1 MGRSTSTNEGTNEST
16 NESMDER
23 TDDNR
28 PVLGPPGAPISR
40 ALPFYRGFFATL
52 GALTALGLGLAVR
65 DATSVFVLV
74 LISAVLA
81 VGLDPLV
88 AFAVRRGLSRGWAV
102 AAVALVFLGIIT
114 AIVFVVGGEL
124 RSQVAALVDNLPN
137 LINDLRRNRSIAKLD
152 ARYHVL
158 SGLERKIQSA
168 NLSDSA
174 LSRIFD
180 VGASVL
186 NLIANTVVVFV
197 LTIYFLAALPRI
209 RRAIYLLFPASRR
222 ARVAGLG
229 DAIVRSV
236 GGYVAGAVLVAL
248 LAGTVTSILLLCVG
262 LGQYALPLALL
273 VALLDL
279 LPLVGSIL
287 GASIVTLVGFATSL
301 PVGIAC
307 AAFYVVYE
315 LLEGYVIYPRVMRS
329 AVDVPEYLTIV
340 AVLLGGAVAGIVGAL
355 LAMPIAAAVVLLIRE
370 VLVRRQNGV

>member
-1 MGRSTSTNEGTNEST
+1 MGRSEGKNAY
-16 NESMDER
+16 
-23 TDDNR
+23 
-28 PVLGPPGAPISR
+28 GQPGAPVSR
-40 ALPFYRGFFATL
+40 ALPFYRGFFWAL
-52 GALTALGLGLAVR
+52 GALAALALALAIR
-65 DATSVFVLV
+65 EASSVFVLV

-88 AFAVRRGLSRGWAV
+88 AFAVRRGLTRGWAV

-124 RSQVAALVDNLPN
+124 RTQVAALVDDLPH
-137 LINDLRRNRSIAKLD
+137 LINDLRRNRTIAKLD
-152 ARYHVL
+152 TKYHVL
-158 SGLERKIQSA
+158 SGLEDKITSA
-168 NLSDSA
+168 NLSNSA

-209 RRAIYLLFPASRR
+209 RRAVYSLFPASRR
-222 ARVAGLG
+222 ERVATLG

-248 LAGTVTSILLLCVG
+248 IAGTVTLVLLFVVG

-279 LPLVGSIL
+279 LPLVGAIL
-287 GASIVTLVGFATSL
+287 GAGIVTLVGFATSL

-307 AAFYVVYE
+307 AIFYLVYE

-370 VLVRRQNGV
+370 VIVRRQDAT